1 MSIFQL
7 KYKQIKCPL
16 SSDILSIG
24 MFVCRI
30 VCFVLQG
37 HFNTWLDS
45 APVSVTNWYKP
56 HLFCKT
62 QLHLLDVYNG
72 EVIKTNELN
81 DIFTFN
87 SNHYFANN
95 CSAIAPY
102 KIYGAY
108 VWVDIPCN
116 KTMNA
121 WYVCQTAKRKPALQ
135 TSVITKDTCDEG
147 WILVKGTGKCFMV
160 MKPRHKISFFSAK
173 YVCHTRNSSL
183 LSITAPSP
191 GYTEAEHDTILS
203 AFSKAVTDD
212 RRAKL

>member
-1 MSIFQL
+1 MKLHKSYRPILLLVKIYIILYLYNNMSIFQL

-16 SSDILSIG
+16 SSDILSIN

-30 VCFVLQG
+30 VCFILQG

-45 APVSVTNWYKP
+45 TPVSVTNWYKP
-56 HLFCKT
+56 HLFSKT
-62 QLHLLDVYNG
+62 QFHLLDVYNG

-95 CSAIAPY
+95 WSAIAPY

-121 WYVCQTAKRKPALQ
+121 WYVCQTVKKKQHYKPQ
-135 TSVITKDTCDEG
+135 WQQRT
-147 WILVKGTGKCFMV
+147 LVM
-160 MKPRHKISFFSAK
+160 
-173 YVCHTRNSSL
+173 
-183 LSITAPSP
+183 
-191 GYTEAEHDTILS
+191 
-203 AFSKAVTDD
+203 
-212 RRAKL
+212 RAGFW